1 MIAAK
6 RFFDLPSGEVFRNI
20 FLAEESPIEW
30 LDRIPF
36 AVEMFA
42 SSQNLLASFPKNCD
56 IGDNVFVHK
65 SARLPSMCVI
75 RGPCYIGAETEIRP
89 FAYIRGNCIIGERC
103 VVGNSTEIKNSILL
117 NGVQAPH
124 FNYIGDSILGNYAH
138 LGAGVILANL
148 RLDNKF
154 VKIFDGKETFDT
166 NRRKFG
172 AILGDHAAVGCNS
185 VLNPGTVLARGSKVA
200 SNVSLRG
207 FIEENTFVVNTDRLS
222 SLPLP

>member
-1 MIAAK
+1 MITAEQ
-6 RFFDLPSGEVFRNI
+6 FFDLSDGEVFRSV
-20 FLAEESPIEW
+20 FRAGESPIEW
-30 LDRIPF
+30 LDRIPS

-42 SSQNLLASFPKNCD
+42 SCQDLLASFPKNCD
-56 IGDNVFVHK
+56 IGDSVFVHK
-65 SARLPSMCVI
+65 SAKLPSICVI

-89 FAYIRGNCIIGERC
+89 FAYIRGNCVIGERC

-148 RLDNKF
+148 RLDNKS

-166 NRRKFG
+166 SRRKFG

-207 FIEENTFVVNTDRLS
+207 FVAENTFITNTDRFS